1 MTASFLG
8 IFILLSSLV
17 LWGGVGWG
25 GIITWCLSAFH
36 TYLPHGR
43 HCLLGGV
50 GWGGIITSCL
60 SAFHTYLPHGCTE
73 CGLSLLLPKM
83 CIRSWLKSWNER
95 KTSTWKCETWNEK
108 ASSSKPDLEESK
120 NAAIDKT
127 TGKNQAKSTSG
138 GWKSRRSSISCLPCS
153 SMKFAISIYMV
164 LEHINTY
171 HAIIRCEIHGE
182 FSSRNSVSWITC
194 SRLHIWRGW
203 KRFVSIDELCVQE
216 MWPMS
221 FCRVP
226 LSYGGS

>member
-25 GIITWCLSAFH
+25 GIIT
-36 TYLPHGR
+36 
-43 HCLLGGV
+43 
-50 GWGGIITSCL
+50 SCL
-60 SAFHTYLPHGCTE
+60 SAFHTYLPHGCAE

-164 LEHINTY
+164 LEHINTH

-203 KRFVSIDELCVQE
+203 KHFVSIDELCVQA
-216 MWPMS
+216 MWPILS
-221 FCRVP
+221 AECRCLMVGHKR
-226 LSYGGS
+226 LTNSVSDGWICNIRFATTTWFTFR